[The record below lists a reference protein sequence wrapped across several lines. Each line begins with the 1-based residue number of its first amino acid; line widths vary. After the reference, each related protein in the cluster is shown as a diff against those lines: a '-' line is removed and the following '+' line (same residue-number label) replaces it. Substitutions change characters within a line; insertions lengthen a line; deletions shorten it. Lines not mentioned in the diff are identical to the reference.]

1 MSHLTNAQIFK
12 AIGLDDSVNPSSK
25 YTLLICAHVLMD
37 WKAWSGHISADQLA
51 LATNQSSRG
60 VQRHLK
66 TLVEA
71 GWLFRHAEVRGP
83 GLHHKSFTILNQD
96 KVMEVLK
103 RAHDTTDLVKP
114 DTTELVNVSP
124 KVSSTSASPDTT
136 DLVKADTT
144 ELADAKNDTPDTTEL
159 VSADRTDLVKPD
171 TTDLALT
178 KSVVADTTELV
189 STTTEFVSDSPNL
202 SYISIYSNN
211 TQYKPIEVKP
221 EPEPRVKRGIL
232 EDGFE
237 WCERCKQ
244 NVSMDEPHTYPHSK
258 LICSDDQP
266 TPEQVKAM
274 EWDRAWGAHQEQVTK
289 PEPKAMIER
298 REGNLY
304 FIDEIHDELDYK
316 RQVLKVV
323 GQPDTQLIRDALW
336 TRQGDH
342 LYQQMKDE
350 LIAPRSAI
358 DWVMLQAGR
367 EVTEPTPPPPPKPSP
382 MRTVSVEEQ
391 IRIRQIDQ
399 AWMTSG
405 QTNNGDSNT
414 W

>member
-1 MSHLTNAQIFK
+1 MKEMTARLSIMAIEELTAAQK
-12 AIGLDDSVNPSSK
+12 
-25 YTLLICAHVLMD
+25 LIMLYILTRVD
-37 WKAWSGHISADQLA
+37 WTTWSGQVSTNDIELGTAQSGRNIKRSLKALTELGYIERHITKRDS
-51 LATNQSSRG
+51 
-60 VQRHLK
+60 
-66 TLVEA
+66 
-71 GWLFRHAEVRGP
+71 
-83 GLHHKSFTILNQD
+83 GLHHKAQIT
-96 KVMEVLK
+96 
-103 RAHDTTDLVKP
+103 
-114 DTTELVNVSP
+114 VNVS
-124 KVSSTSASPDTT
+124 KLGAKKSPQ
-136 DLVKADTT
+136 VVT
-144 ELADAKNDTPDTTEL
+144 ESHHTNYVISDRKSPPIVTESHHTPDKD
-159 VSADRTDLVKPD
+159 SDR
-171 TTDLALT
+171 
-178 KSVVADTTELV
+178 KSPPVVTSCPT
-189 STTTEFVSDSPNL
+189 SSDRKSPGVVTSCPSSSDRKSPN
-202 SYISIYSNN
+202 INID
-211 TQYKPIEVKP
+211 QYKINIEQSNINSSEP

-232 EDGFE
+232 EDGYE

-289 PEPKAMIER
+289 PEPKPMIER

-358 DWVMLQAGR
+358 DWVMIQAGR
-367 EVTEPTPPPPPKPSP
+367 EVTEPTPPPPPEPSKV
-382 MRTVSVEEQ
+382 RTVSVEEQ

-399 AWMTSG
+399 AWLTSG

>member
-1 MSHLTNAQIFK
+1 MKEFDVRK
-12 AIGLDDSVNPSSK
+12 AIGLDETLTTAQK
-25 YTLLICAHVLMD
+25 YTLIMLCTRLD
-37 WKAWSGHISADQLA
+37 WHTWTGQVSARDIA
-51 LATNQSSRG
+51 KVSSQGERQ
-60 VQRHLK
+60 VKRHLASLK
-66 TLVEA
+66 RA
-71 GWLFRHAEVRGP
+71 GWLERMVELRSDVPR
-83 GLHHKSFTILNQD
+83 LHHKADTRLN
-96 KVMEVLK
+96 VE
-103 RAHDTTDLVKP
+103 LVKSILDGQP
-114 DTTELVNVSP
+114 QTTPPAKIDPVSVTSDTSGESD
-124 KVSSTSASPDTT
+124 TSGVYDMGDKSGET
-136 DLVKADTT
+136 
-144 ELADAKNDTPDTTEL
+144 AKSVTSGENDTSGESDTGG
-159 VSADRTDLVKPD
+159 
-171 TTDLALT
+171 
-178 KSVVADTTELV
+178 
-189 STTTEFVSDSPNL
+189 VSDVTQEGCHKGHWGSVISDTGGVSLSPPN
-202 SYISIYSNN
+202 INIDQSNIN
-211 TQYKPIEVKP
+211 IEQSNINSSEP

-289 PEPKAMIER
+289 PEPKPMIER

-358 DWVMLQAGR
+358 DWVMIQAGR
-367 EVTEPTPPPPPKPSP
+367 EVTEPTPPPPPEPSKV
-382 MRTVSVEEQ
+382 RTVSVEEQ

-399 AWMTSG
+399 AWLTSG

>member
-12 AIGLDDSVNPSSK
+12 AIGLDDSVKPMPK

-37 WKAWSGHISADQLA
+37 WKTWSGQISADQIA
-51 LATNQSSRG
+51 LASHQSSRQ
-60 VQRHLK
+60 VKRHLK
-66 TLVEA
+66 SLVEA
-71 GWLFRHAEVRGP
+71 GWLTRHAEVRGP
-83 GLHHKSFTILNQD
+83 GLHHKSSTFLNQD
-96 KVMEVLK
+96 KVRLILE
-103 RAHDTTDLVKP
+103 RSHDVTEKVSPDVTDLVSAQNV
-114 DTTELVNVSP
+114 TTTVTE
-124 KVSSTSASPDTT
+124 KVSHD
-136 DLVKADTT
+136 VT
-144 ELADAKNDTPDTTEL
+144 ERVNTLPKM
-159 VSADRTDLVKPD
+159 SH
-171 TTDLALT
+171 
-178 KSVVADTTELV
+178 
-189 STTTEFVSDSPNL
+189 
-202 SYISIYSNN
+202 ISISLNNSN
-211 TQYKPIEVKP
+211 QYKSIEVEPKP
-221 EPEPRVKRGIL
+221 EARVKRGLL

-237 WCERCKQ
+237 WCERCKRH
-244 NVSMDEPHTYPHSK
+244 VSMDEPHTYPHSK
-258 LICSDDQP
+258 LICSDEEP

-274 EWDRAWGAHQEQVTK
+274 EWDQAWGVHQEQVTK

-358 DWVMLQAGR
+358 DWVMIQAGR
-367 EVTEPTPPPPPKPSP
+367 EVTEPTPPPPPEPSKV
-382 MRTVSVEEQ
+382 RTVSVEEQ

-399 AWMTSG
+399 AWLTSG